1 MKDRV
6 IYDLETMAREV
17 INLCDPQP
25 ENIHGTLVAA
35 LRDAYSMGSAGISY
49 SELRD
54 RQERERARARS

>member
-6 IYDLETMAREV
+6 HSDLEAIALEV

-25 ENIHGTLVAA
+25 RNIKATLVGA

>member
-1 MKDRV
+1 MKDREN
-6 IYDLETMAREV
+6 YDLETMAIEV

-25 ENIHGTLVAA
+25 KNIKQTLIGA